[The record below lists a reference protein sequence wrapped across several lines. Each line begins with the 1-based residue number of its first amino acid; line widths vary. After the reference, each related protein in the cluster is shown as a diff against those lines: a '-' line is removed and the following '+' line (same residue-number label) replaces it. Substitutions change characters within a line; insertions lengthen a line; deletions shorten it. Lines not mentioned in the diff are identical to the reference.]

1 MYNYLYNNREW
12 RKNEQMNYYEL
23 SKQLLPYIDKYSFWL
38 SIALFFFWGV
48 FRIPYIQRKLIE
60 RAKNKA
66 EYYQDIVEINN
77 QLNNTQINVH
87 FSWYDIFV
95 TYNKRTH
102 ILLILS
108 LIFAYLSFNIG
119 VLKNESTDFFFKTF
133 SISTTILLA
142 LLSYIQKLLLK

>member
-1 MYNYLYNNREW
+1 ME
-12 RKNEQMNYYEL
+12 KNEQMNYYEL
-23 SKQLLPYIDKYSFWL
+23 SKQLLPYLDKYSFWL
-38 SIALFFFWGV
+38 SNALFILWGV
-48 FRIPYIQRKLIE
+48 FRIPYIQRKLIKLAKY
-60 RAKNKA
+60 RAN
-66 EYYQDIVEINN
+66 EYQDIVEINKR
-77 QLNNTQINVH
+77 LNTTQINVH
-87 FSWYDIFV
+87 FSWYDIFI

-142 LLSYIQKLLLK
+142 LLSYIQKLALK

>member
-1 MYNYLYNNREW
+1 
-12 RKNEQMNYYEL
+12 MNYYVL
-23 SKQLLPYIDKYSFWL
+23 LKQLLPYLDKYSLYISLILFVLWL
-38 SIALFFFWGV
+38 IL
-48 FRIPYIQRKLIE
+48 RIPYIQNNFIE

-77 QLNNTQINVH
+77 RLNNTQINVH
-87 FSWYDIFV
+87 FSWYEIFV
-95 TYNKRTH
+95 KYNNRSH

-108 LIFAYLSFNIG
+108 MIFAYLSFNIG

>member
-1 MYNYLYNNREW
+1 
-12 RKNEQMNYYEL
+12 MNYYEL
-23 SKQLLPYIDKYSFWL
+23 SKQLLPYLDKYSFWL
-38 SIALFFFWGV
+38 SNALFILWGV
-48 FRIPYIQRKLIE
+48 FRIPYIQRKLIKLAKY
-60 RAKNKA
+60 RAN
-66 EYYQDIVEINN
+66 EYQDIVEINKR
-77 QLNNTQINVH
+77 LNTTQINVH
-87 FSWYDIFV
+87 FSWYDIFI

-142 LLSYIQKLLLK
+142 LLSYIQKLALK